1 MARLWSRK
9 KLSGPSHSSYTSSGR
24 RGRLSSTKIN
34 DNDDGN
40 HVDVSSLELEEILEE
55 IGNTVET
62 LPWDINLSSSEDGN
76 TESCIVL
83 TGDTEVYTMHDVE
96 QRHASARLA
105 KEESEF
111 EMSFCHVMDV
121 IERGLPHCFD
131 VVTSNA
137 TEGIF
142 PVDADKY
149 QGVQS
154 IGSLHSM

>member
-9 KLSGPSHSSYTSSGR
+9 R

-34 DNDDGN
+34 DNGDGN

-62 LPWDINLSSSEDGN
+62 LPWNVNLSSSEDGN

-83 TGDTEVYTMHDVE
+83 TDDTEVYTMMHNNDVD
-96 QRHASARLA
+96 QRHASERLA

-111 EMSFCHVMDV
+111 EMNFCHLMDV
-121 IERGLPHCFD
+121 IERGLPNCIG
-131 VVTSNA
+131 VVMSNA